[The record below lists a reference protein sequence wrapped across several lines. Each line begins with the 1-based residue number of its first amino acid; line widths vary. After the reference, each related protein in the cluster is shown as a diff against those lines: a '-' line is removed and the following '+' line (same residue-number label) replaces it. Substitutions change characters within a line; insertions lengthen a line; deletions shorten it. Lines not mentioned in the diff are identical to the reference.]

1 MTRKQFNLTRTALL
15 TYASDLDDPII
26 DVQADYF
33 NNTIR
38 WHLGHVLV
46 TMEKFLF
53 RYPSKSENIPANFAD
68 LFGSGT
74 NPKDWKEEPPSLG
87 ALLEALEIQQQRI
100 NEFND
105 LFWKSNVQ
113 FKVPFGSVE
122 TYGDLLIML
131 SFHEAEHLGK
141 IKAMH
146 QVVAKVKDSE

>member
-15 TYASDLDDPII
+15 TFASELDDNSI

-33 NNTIR
+33 DTTIR
-38 WHLGHVLV
+38 WHLGHALV

-53 RYPSKSENIPANFAD
+53 RYPVKSENIPAGYVQ
-68 LFGSGT
+68 LFSSGIS
-74 NPKDWKEEPPSLG
+74 PEDWKEEPPSLE
-87 ALLEALEIQQQRI
+87 ALLEALELQQQRI

-122 TYGDLLIML
+122 TQGDLLIML
-131 SFHEAEHLGK
+131 SFREAELLGK
-141 IKAMH
+141 IKTMH
-146 QVVAKVKDSE
+146 QVVARDKNE

>member
-15 TYASDLDDPII
+15 TFASELDDNSI

-33 NNTIR
+33 DTTIR
-38 WHLGHVLV
+38 WHLGHALV

-53 RYPSKSENIPANFAD
+53 RYPVKSENIPAGYAE
-68 LFGSGT
+68 LFSSGT
-74 NPKDWKEEPPSLG
+74 SPKDWTEEPPSLET
-87 ALLEALEIQQQRI
+87 LLEALELQQQRI

-122 TYGDLLIML
+122 TQGDLLIML
-131 SFHEAEHLGK
+131 SFREAELLGK
-141 IKAMH
+141 IKGMY
-146 QVVAKVKDSE
+146 QVISRDKNE

>member
-15 TYASDLDDPII
+15 TFASELDDNSI

-33 NNTIR
+33 DTTIR
-38 WHLGHVLV
+38 WHLGHALV

-53 RYPSKSENIPANFAD
+53 RYPVKSENIPAGYVE
-68 LFGSGT
+68 LFSSGT
-74 NPKDWKEEPPSLG
+74 SPKDWTEEPPSLET
-87 ALLEALEIQQQRI
+87 LLEALELQQQRI

-122 TYGDLLIML
+122 TQGDLLIML
-131 SFHEAEHLGK
+131 SFREAELLGK
-141 IKAMH
+141 IKAMY
-146 QVVAKVKDSE
+146 QVISRDKNE

>member
-15 TYASDLDDPII
+15 TYASELDDSII

-53 RYPSKSENIPANFAD
+53 RYPKKSENIPANYAAF
-68 LFGSGT
+68 FGSGT
-74 NPKDWKEEPPSLG
+74 SPKDWTEEPPDLET
-87 ALLEALEIQQQRI
+87 LLEALEIQQQRI

-105 LFWKSNVQ
+105 LFWKSNVP

-122 TYGDLLIML
+122 TQGDLLIML

-141 IKAMH
+141 IKAMQ
-146 QVVAKVKDSE
+146 QVAAKGKND

>member
-15 TYASDLDDPII
+15 TFASELDNNSI

-33 NNTIR
+33 DTTIR
-38 WHLGHVLV
+38 WHLGHALV

-53 RYPSKSENIPANFAD
+53 RYPVKSENIPAGYAE
-68 LFGSGT
+68 LFSSGT
-74 NPKDWKEEPPSLG
+74 SPKDWTEEPPSLET
-87 ALLEALEIQQQRI
+87 LLEALELQQQRI

-122 TYGDLLIML
+122 TQGDLLIML
-131 SFHEAEHLGK
+131 SFREAELLGK
-141 IKAMH
+141 IKAMY
-146 QVVAKVKDSE
+146 QVIARDKNE

>member
-15 TYASDLDDPII
+15 TFASELDDNSI

-33 NNTIR
+33 DTTIR
-38 WHLGHVLV
+38 WHLGHALV

-53 RYPSKSENIPANFAD
+53 RYPVKSENIPAGYAE
-68 LFGSGT
+68 LFSSGT
-74 NPKDWKEEPPSLG
+74 SPKDWTEEPPSLET
-87 ALLEALEIQQQRI
+87 LLEALELQQQRI

-122 TYGDLLIML
+122 TQGDLLIML
-131 SFHEAEHLGK
+131 SFREAELLGK
-141 IKAMH
+141 IKAMY
-146 QVVAKVKDSE
+146 QVISRDKNE